1 MYKYAL
7 LLFSLVLLTSRVSHA
22 QVRRGTGLVR
32 PNYQYSEVQLHAYTG
47 RLAIKPESREQ
58 FLQASRAVAQLAR
71 KEAGCQSFYCYE
83 DADTPGTFLI
93 TSAWTS
99 RSALD
104 THLATTYLVD
114 YFDRLPH
121 WLATPSPL
129 TFYDILKARTTM
141 LQVSK

>member
-7 LLFSLVLLTSRVSHA
+7 LLFSLVLLTSRISHA

-58 FLQASRAVAQLAR
+58 FLQATRTIAQLAR
-71 KEAGCQSFYCYE
+71 KEAGCQSFYYYE
-83 DADTPGTFLI
+83 DADTPSTFLL
-93 TSAWTS
+93 TSTWTS

-104 THLATTYLVD
+104 THLAATYLVD
-114 YFDRLPH
+114 YLDRLPH